1 MQNLGEGLGRGGGWG
16 CVLGVSI
23 IGNGE
28 CPYYIPPAQAL
39 WEWEE

>member
-1 MQNLGEGLGRGGGWG
+1 MQNLGEARVGGGGW

-23 IGNGE
+23 IVNRE
-28 CPYYIPPAQAL
+28 CPYYIPPGRAL